1 MLNALTREDFLQNGV
16 VQPIVTDSAILG
28 LYGPYR
34 CLSNFHKHP
43 FVFRG
48 RTYQTSEAAYMSE
61 KTLDPREKDYLATLY
76 EGKEAKA
83 YGYQIT
89 LRDEWDDRHRI
100 HAMYRVLFAKFT
112 QDISSLNV
120 LLSTGDK
127 YIEETNWWGDVYWG
141 RCGGVGTNHLG
152 SILMTIRDFVA
163 SK

>member
-1 MLNALTREDFLQNGV
+1 MLNAYTREDFLKDGV
-16 VQPIVTDSAILG
+16 VQPIVTESAILG

-34 CLSNFHKHP
+34 CLSNFHIYP
-43 FVFRG
+43 FKYQG
-48 RTYQTSEAAYMSE
+48 RVYQTSEAAYMSE
-61 KTLDPREKDYLATLY
+61 KTLDPLEKDAFAALAT
-76 EGKEAKA
+76 GKEAKA
-83 YGYQIT
+83 LGYKIT

-112 QDISSLNV
+112 QDVYSLNV
-120 LLSTGDK
+120 LMSTGDK

-141 RCGGVGTNHLG
+141 RCNGVGLNNLG